1 VGESERGLRYF
12 GRTVAGGEMEDG
24 RVAELGS
31 GASAEQA
38 PHDLDLVVQGRVGQ
52 RRRVSPVFA
61 HHIAN
66 R

>member
-1 VGESERGLRYF
+1 MRYL